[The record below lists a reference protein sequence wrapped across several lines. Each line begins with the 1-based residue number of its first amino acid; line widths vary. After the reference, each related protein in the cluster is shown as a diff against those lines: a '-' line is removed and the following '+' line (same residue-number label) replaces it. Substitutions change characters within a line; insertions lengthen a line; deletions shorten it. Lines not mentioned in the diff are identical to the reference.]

1 LRKQLCASHATS
13 AEQREQSYVPRK
25 SNPMKSEQ
33 RLSIDDAP
41 DVLTVKETAALLRV
55 DRKTIYS
62 LINSEK
68 LHAMR
73 AGTKFIVPKL
83 ALKRLL
89 GLVS

>member
-1 LRKQLCASHATS
+1 
-13 AEQREQSYVPRK
+13 VPRK